1 MDSKRLI
8 DKYLPVDY
16 SDRITG
22 RAVHETDVG
31 TLFHLMFEDFP
42 GPVRFLLK
50 LRDTLVKPLGLK
62 VNTSF
67 RDHIIERNLFDKPSA
82 EPSLLGLC
90 RGEKSGAKANE
101 NEIIV
106 GMDDRHLGFWVSIFV
121 SDTCDLEVRT
131 AVRFHNSLGRIYFA
145 GIWCFHKLIVAGVFR
160 RALKRINA
168 ANYDISS

>member
-67 RDHIIERNLFDKPSA
+67 RDHIIERND
-82 EPSLLGLC
+82 
-90 RGEKSGAKANE
+90 

-121 SDTCDLEVRT
+121 SDTCDLEVHT
-131 AVRFHNSLGRIYFA
+131 VVRFHNCLGRIYFA

-168 ANYDISS
+168 AN

>member
-1 MDSKRLI
+1 MDGKRLI

-22 RAVHETDVG
+22 KAVHETDVD

-67 RDHIIERNLFDKPSA
+67 RDHIIERND
-82 EPSLLGLC
+82 
-90 RGEKSGAKANE
+90 

-121 SDTCDLEVRT
+121 SDTCDLEVHT
-131 AVRFHNSLGRIYFA
+131 VVRFHNCLGRIYFA

-168 ANYDISS
+168 AN

>member
-1 MDSKRLI
+1 MNAARLI
-8 DKYLPVDY
+8 GKYLPVDY

-22 RAVHETDVG
+22 RAVRETDVD

-67 RDHIIERNLFDKPSA
+67 RDHIIERN
-82 EPSLLGLC
+82 
-90 RGEKSGAKANE
+90 E

-121 SDTCDLEVRT
+121 SDTCDVEVRT
-131 AVRFHNSLGRIYFA
+131 FVRFHNCLGRIYFA

-160 RALKRINA
+160 RALKIINA
-168 ANYDISS
+168 ATT

>member
-1 MDSKRLI
+1 MNADRLI

-22 RAVHETDVG
+22 KAVHETDVD

-50 LRDTLVKPLGLK
+50 LRDALVKPLGLK

-67 RDHIIERNLFDKPSA
+67 RDHIIERN
-82 EPSLLGLC
+82 
-90 RGEKSGAKANE
+90 E

-106 GMDDRHLGFWVSIFV
+106 GMDDMHLGFWVSIFV

-131 AVRFHNSLGRIYFA
+131 AVRFHNCLGRIYFA

-168 ANYDISS
+168 ATT